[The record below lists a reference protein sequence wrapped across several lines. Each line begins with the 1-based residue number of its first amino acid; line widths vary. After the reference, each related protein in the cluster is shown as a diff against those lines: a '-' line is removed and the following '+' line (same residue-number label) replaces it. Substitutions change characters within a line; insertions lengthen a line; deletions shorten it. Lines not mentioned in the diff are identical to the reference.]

1 MPGPTTKITPREKA
15 VIFAFVAGL
24 IDDAKTAYLAA
35 DEKPTKEIEKQSSL
49 KVSVSRWLNCDKV
62 QKEIE
67 RARRYF
73 ADRDA
78 DQRQEGREEAR
89 RMMEEKTEEADGES
103 NRTETKKPRTVNAID
118 YNNPEARRQL
128 YNRIISEAAD
138 DPKTQLDAAKL
149 IEQTQ
154 RDDRQAAQDNR
165 VQRVYLPESCDM
177 CPLYQ
182 KARTKKFTI

>member
-1 MPGPTTKITPREKA
+1 MIEEGKQEEEENKA
-15 VIFAFVAGL
+15 G
-24 IDDAKTAYLAA
+24 D
-35 DEKPTKEIEKQSSL
+35 
-49 KVSVSRWLNCDKV
+49 
-62 QKEIE
+62 
-67 RARRYF
+67 
-73 ADRDA
+73 
-78 DQRQEGREEAR
+78 
-89 RMMEEKTEEADGES
+89 S
-103 NRTETKKPRTVNAID
+103 NRTKKERAAKID

-182 KARTKKFTI
+182 KARAKKFTI